1 MANPVARL
9 GDTSDHGGYII
20 SVTTT
25 RTYCNGIL
33 VARLGDMHSCPIPG
47 HGITPLVSSP
57 DMTIQAEG
65 KVLATVGSVA
75 GCGAVINSGS
85 PNVSAT

>member
-1 MANPVARL
+1 MSNPVARL
-9 GDTSDHGGYII
+9 GDTSSHGGTIV

-33 VARLGDMHSCPIPG
+33 VARLGDMHACPIPG
-47 HGITPLVSSP
+47 HGTTPLVSSP
-57 DMTIQAEG
+57 DSTISAEG
-65 KVLATVGSVA
+65 HVLATVGSVA
-75 GCGAVINSGS
+75 GCGAVINSAS